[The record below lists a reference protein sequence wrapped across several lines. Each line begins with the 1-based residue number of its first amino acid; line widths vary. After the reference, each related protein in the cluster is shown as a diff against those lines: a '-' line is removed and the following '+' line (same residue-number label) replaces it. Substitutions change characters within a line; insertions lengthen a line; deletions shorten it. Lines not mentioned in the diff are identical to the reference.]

1 MGSLSND
8 KPHNDGL
15 PERRTSAD
23 RRDSARRPPRWAT
36 WLMSR
41 FSPAGLEDELQGD
54 LLEMYAY
61 WVKTN
66 GVRAARW
73 RYGLATLRLIRPFTP
88 SIPKQTCYYSQPS
101 SFHPAMLRN
110 YLKIALRQWRKNKL
124 YSAINMLG
132 LSIGLATCLLISL
145 FVFDEFSYDRY
156 NRDADR
162 IVRVVLR
169 GTLNGEQIREANVMA
184 PVAQTLQDRFPEIQ
198 STTRLRS
205 IGTPTITYGDKIFRD
220 TQFAFADSTLLHV
233 FTLPLLKGDAQ
244 RALARPNTL
253 IISQQA
259 AKKIF
264 GTIDPMGK
272 VVALFDNKTLY
283 TITGVM
289 ANVPPNSHFH
299 FDGFASMTSLA
310 EANSSNWLQ
319 SNFFTYLLLAEGR
332 DYRQLEAKLGPVV
345 ETHMLPPLEKLLG
358 VSRSAFRQKGTNLGL
373 FLQPLTDV
381 HLYSDLKPETELEPG
396 GDIRY
401 VYLFGAIAL
410 FMLLLACINFMN
422 LSTAGATKRAREVG
436 IRKVLGSER
445 NKLIAQ
451 FLAESSLLTSLSL
464 ILAVGLTWA
473 LLPFFNTESGKELNL
488 NLGQMPCLVPAFVL
502 VGILVSGLAG
512 SYPAFFLSSFKP
524 IVVLKGSNTP
534 MGRGSIGLRSSL
546 VVFQFFISISLMIG
560 TMVVYRQLHYIQST
574 KLGYDKDQV
583 MVLEG
588 TRVLGKNETLFARQ
602 LAQDSRVSKVSVSG
616 FLPNNRYQT
625 GLIAMQPEGQEAK
638 LTRLAY
644 FGIDD
649 QYIPTL
655 NMTLAVG
662 RNFSAAFPSDSS
674 GVIINQTA
682 ARLFGWTKNVLGR
695 TLTNPALPANGGK
708 GKTYRVIGVV
718 NDFHFRSLHEQ
729 IAPLVMVLGDN
740 SGSIVVKFRAKE
752 VTPLLASL
760 QRQWNGYGTGEP
772 FTYSFLDEIYQ
783 SMHQSE
789 LRTGHLLLW
798 FAGLTIFIACL
809 GLFGL
814 ATFTAEQRT
823 KEIGVRKVL
832 GASVGSIVSLLSKDF
847 LKLVFLALVIA
858 SPVGWYAMSRW
869 LQNFAYKIN
878 LEWWVFVLAGLLA
891 VGVTLLTVSYQSIK
905 AALVNPVKSLRSE

>member
-1 MGSLSND
+1 MI
-8 KPHNDGL
+8 
-15 PERRTSAD
+15 
-23 RRDSARRPPRWAT
+23 
-36 WLMSR
+36 
-41 FSPAGLEDELQGD
+41 Q
-54 LLEMYAY
+54 
-61 WVKTN
+61 
-66 GVRAARW
+66 
-73 RYGLATLRLIRPFTP
+73 
-88 SIPKQTCYYSQPS
+88 
-101 SFHPAMLRN
+101 N
-110 YLKIALRQWRKNKL
+110 YLKVAWRNLRKNKL

-132 LSIGLATCLLISL
+132 LSIGLASCLLISL
-145 FVFDEFSYDRY
+145 FVFDELSYDRY

-184 PVAQTLQDRFPEIQ
+184 PVAQTLQTRFSEIQ
-198 STTRLRS
+198 STTRIRS
-205 IGTPTITYGDKIFRD
+205 IGTPTLTYGEQTFRNF
-220 TQFAFADSTLLHV
+220 QFAFADSTLLRV

-244 RALARPNTL
+244 TALTRPNTL

-259 AKKIF
+259 AQKIF
-264 GTIDPMGK
+264 GTADPMGK
-272 VVALFDNKTLY
+272 VLALFDNKTPY

-289 ANVPPNSHFH
+289 ANVPPTSHFH
-299 FDGFASMTSLA
+299 FDLFASMAGLA
-310 EANSSNWLQ
+310 EANNNNWLQ
-319 SNFFTYLLLAEGR
+319 ANFFTYLLLPEGY
-332 DYRQLEAKLGPVV
+332 DYRQLEAKLRPVV
-345 ETHMLPPLEKLLG
+345 ETHILPSLEKLLG
-358 VSRSAFRQKGTNLGL
+358 VSRSVFRQKGTDLGL
-373 FLQPLTDV
+373 FLQPLTDI

-422 LSTAGATKRAREVG
+422 LSTAGATKRAKEVG

-445 NKLIAQ
+445 TKLIAQ
-451 FLAESSLLTSLSL
+451 FLAESSLLTSVSL

-473 LLPFFNTESGKELNL
+473 LLPFFNTVSGKALHLNL
-488 NLGQMPCLVPAFVL
+488 FQMPWLVPALVL
-502 VGILVSGLAG
+502 LGLLVSGLAG

-524 IVVLKGSNTP
+524 IAILKGSNTSI
-534 MGRGSIGLRSSL
+534 GRGSVGLRSGL
-546 VVFQFFISISLMIG
+546 VVFQFFISISLMIA
-560 TMVVYRQLHYIQST
+560 TTVVYRQLHYIQTT
-574 KLGYDKDQV
+574 KLGYDNHQV

-588 TRVLGKNETLFARQ
+588 TSVLGKNEALFARQ

-616 FLPNNRYQT
+616 FLPNNRYHT
-625 GLIAMQPEGQEAK
+625 GLIAMQPEGQDAK

-655 NMTLAVG
+655 NMTLAEG
-662 RNFSAAFPSDSS
+662 RNFSTASPSDSS

-695 TLTNPALPANGGK
+695 TLTNPALPANGGR

-718 NDFHFRSLHEQ
+718 KDFHFRSLHEQ

-760 QRQWNGYGTGEP
+760 QRQWTEYGTGEP

-789 LRTGHLLLW
+789 LRTGRLLSW

-814 ATFTAEQRT
+814 ATFTAEQRR

-847 LKLVFLALVIA
+847 LKLVFVALVIA
-858 SPVGWYAMSRW
+858 TPVGWYAMRRW
-869 LQNFAYKIN
+869 LQSFAYKID
-878 LEWWVFVLAGLLA
+878 LEWWVFIMAGLLA
-891 VGVTLLTVSYQSIK
+891 IGVTLLTVSYQSIK
-905 AALVNPVKSLRSE
+905 AALVNPVKSLQNE

>member
-1 MGSLSND
+1 MI
-8 KPHNDGL
+8 
-15 PERRTSAD
+15 
-23 RRDSARRPPRWAT
+23 
-36 WLMSR
+36 
-41 FSPAGLEDELQGD
+41 Q
-54 LLEMYAY
+54 
-61 WVKTN
+61 
-66 GVRAARW
+66 
-73 RYGLATLRLIRPFTP
+73 
-88 SIPKQTCYYSQPS
+88 
-101 SFHPAMLRN
+101 N
-110 YLKIALRQWRKNKL
+110 YLKVAWRNLRKNKL

-145 FVFDEFSYDRY
+145 FVFDELSYDRY

-184 PVAQTLQDRFPEIQ
+184 PVAQTLQTRFSEIQ

-220 TQFAFADSTLLHV
+220 TQVAFADSTLLHV

-244 RALARPNTL
+244 TALTRPNTL
-253 IISQQA
+253 IISHHA
-259 AKKIF
+259 AQKIF
-264 GTIDPMGK
+264 GTTDPIGK
-272 VVALFDNKTLY
+272 VVALFENKTPY

-289 ANVPPNSHFH
+289 ANVPSNSHFH

-319 SNFFTYLLLAEGR
+319 SNFYTYLLLAEGHN
-332 DYRQLEAKLGPVV
+332 YRPLEAKLGPVV
-345 ETHMLPPLEKLLG
+345 EAHIIPPFEKLLG
-358 VSRSAFRQKGTNLGL
+358 VSRSAFRQKGTELGL
-373 FLQPLTDV
+373 FLQPLTDI

-422 LSTAGATKRAREVG
+422 LSTAGATKRAKEVG

-451 FLAESSLLTSLSL
+451 FLAESSLLTSVAL
-464 ILAVGLTWA
+464 IIAVGLTWA
-473 LLPFFNTESGKELNL
+473 LLPSFNTVSGKELHL
-488 NLGQMPCLVPAFVL
+488 NLWQTPWLIPAFVL
-502 VGILVSGLAG
+502 LGVVVSGLAG
-512 SYPAFFLSSFKP
+512 SYPAFFLSSFRP
-524 IVVLKGSNTP
+524 ITVLKGGNTH
-534 MGRGSIGLRSSL
+534 MGRGSVGLRSGL

-560 TMVVYRQLHYIQST
+560 TIVVYRQLHYIQTT
-574 KLGYDKDQV
+574 KLGYDNEQV

-588 TRVLGKNETLFARQ
+588 THVLGKNEALFARQ
-602 LAQDSRVSKVSVSG
+602 LVQDSRVSNVSVSG
-616 FLPNNRYQT
+616 FLPNNRYHT

-655 NMTLAVG
+655 KMSLAVG

-682 ARLFGWTKNVLGR
+682 ARLFGWTKNILGR

-729 IAPLVMVLGDN
+729 IAPVVMMLGDN
-740 SGSIVVKFRAKE
+740 SGSIVIKFRATE

-760 QRQWNGYGTGEP
+760 QRQWSEYGTGEP
-772 FTYSFLDEIYQ
+772 LTYSFLDEIYQ
-783 SMHQSE
+783 AMYQSE
-789 LRTGHLLLW
+789 LRTARLLLW
-798 FAGLTIFIACL
+798 FACLTIFIACL

-832 GASVGSIVSLLSKDF
+832 GASVGSIVTLLSKDF
-847 LKLVFLALVIA
+847 LKLVFIALVIA
-858 SPVGWYAMSRW
+858 SPIGWYAMSRW
-869 LQNFAYKIN
+869 LKNFAYKID

-891 VGVTLLTVSYQSIK
+891 IGVTLLTVSYQSIK
-905 AALVNPVKSLRSE
+905 AASVNPVRSLKSE